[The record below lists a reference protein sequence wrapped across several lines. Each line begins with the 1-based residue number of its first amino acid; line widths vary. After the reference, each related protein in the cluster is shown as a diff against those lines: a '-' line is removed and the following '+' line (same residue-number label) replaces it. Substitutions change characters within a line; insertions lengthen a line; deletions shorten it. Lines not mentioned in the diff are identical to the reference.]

1 MLKIGNYNTLKVVKE
16 VDFGL
21 YLESGKG
28 EILIPSKYVPQNTRI
43 GDELEVFVYT
53 DSEDRLI
60 ATTLSPIAVVG
71 EFAAMT
77 VKDVTDFGAFLDWGI
92 QKDLLVPNNEQHRK
106 LYKGQKTVV
115 RVCLDPRTDRV
126 VGVGKL
132 GPFLSKDTSELEE
145 KQEVSLLI
153 YEETDLGY
161 MAIIDNQY
169 AGMLYRNEVF
179 EPLEVGDTRLGYIRK
194 IREDGKIDLR
204 LNKEGVAAIVDGKDI
219 VLNKLKS
226 EGGFLPYHD
235 KTDADVIKEVFRI
248 SKKTFKKAIGGL
260 YRDGS
265 IVLLENGIKLNR

>member
-235 KTDADVIKEVFRI
+235 KTDADVIKEVFQI

-265 IVLLENGIKLNR
+265 IVLLENGIKLKR

>member
-77 VKDVTDFGAFLDWGI
+77 VKDVTDFGAFLDWGM

-235 KTDADVIKEVFRI
+235 KTDADVIKEVFQI

>member
-194 IREDGKIDLR
+194 VREDGKIDLR

-235 KTDADVIKEVFRI
+235 KTDADVIKEVFQI

>member
-1 MLKIGNYNTLKVVKE
+1 MLKIVNYNTLKVVKE

-28 EILIPSKYVPQNTRI
+28 EILIPSKYVPKNTRI
-43 GDELEVFVYT
+43 VDELEVFLYT

-92 QKDLLVPNNEQHRK
+92 LKDLLVPNNEQHRK

-204 LNKEGVAAIVDGKDI
+204 LNKEGGAAIVDGKDI

-226 EGGFLPYHD
+226 EGGSLPYHD
-235 KTDADVIKEVFRI
+235 KTDADVIKEVFQI